1 MKVSISSL
9 SNANQFKK
17 INYNNKPKQVSFGG
31 SDAFVKF
38 GVDKTFDTAKDKIKE
53 EINKEA
59 TKVIDK
65 FKEFSK
71 SAELCGWLDTVNYG
85 TATNR
90 EKLNECFKKGYTYD
104 WLPTG
109 IKEPQ
114 VKDEDYLCFAKNYI
128 EKCFNLNAEKPFD
141 VNKKNFIMIQSKDKE
156 VSESFIDYL
165 HFEWERQFVRES
177 GFPKQIHHAKDF
189 LNKKALGL
197 TDFVTVKDTA
207 NNPDNLRNAIK
218 EAVSNADKRYAET
231 GRSTILHVENMESIL
246 SGGKSVADCISELGV
261 APFGNNKTLMIF
273 SNTKPNISSGACGE
287 KIALD
292 VLDDAKN
299 CVNNF
304 HKASNTE
311 LLQPHINEMRDITKN
326 YLEKKKELQNFSL
339 ENKDKINTA
348 TKKFKV
354 NEIKDGTG
362 KIAPRKILVK
372 NKQAKQYMQVFKKEA
387 QKETTLLNDIAV
399 QVAEV
404 SNVETPQ
411 NISAEINEVKKS
423 AQNKFRVKGS
433 LKDLKRHK
441 PVHKQ
446 NVPSAPNGGDDG
458 NKLKELL
465 KKAINKVKENK
476 KAAIITGVAVAALA
490 ATGIVVHAKK
500 GKAKNVP
507 APDTK
512 QPAQNTQSVVNV
524 DTKESVKT
532 QTQTNYNVFNT
543 TTPDIFSEFQK

>member
-9 SNANQFKK
+9 SNASQFKK

-38 GVDKTFDTAKDKIKE
+38 GIDKTFDTAKDKKME
-53 EINKEA
+53 EINKQA
-59 TKVIDK
+59 IKVVDK

-90 EKLNECFKKGYTYD
+90 KKLNKCFNKGYTYD

-109 IKEPQ
+109 VKEPQ

-141 VNKKNFIMIQSKDKE
+141 VNKKNFIMIESKDKE

-165 HFEWERQFVRES
+165 RFEWERQFVRES
-177 GFPKQIHHAKDF
+177 GFPKQKHHAKEF

-197 TDFVTVKDTA
+197 TDFVTVKDTT

-231 GRSTILHVENMESIL
+231 GRSTILHVENMESL
-246 SGGKSVADCISELGV
+246 LGGGKSVADCINELGV
-261 APFGNNKTLMIF
+261 APFDNNKTLMIF
-273 SNTKPNISSGACGE
+273 SNTKPNISSGECGE

-311 LLQPHINEMRDITKN
+311 LLQPHINDMKDITKN
-326 YLEKKKELQNFSL
+326 YWEKKKELQNFSL
-339 ENKDKINTA
+339 ENKDKINEA

-362 KIAPRKILVK
+362 KIAPTKILVK

-387 QKETTLLNDIAV
+387 QKETTSLNDIAA
-399 QVAEV
+399 QVTEI

-423 AQNKFRVKGS
+423 APNKFRVKGS
-433 LKDLKRHK
+433 IKDLKKHK
-441 PVHKQ
+441 PVRKQ

-490 ATGIVVHAKK
+490 ATGIIVHAKK

-507 APDTK
+507 APETK

-524 DTKESVKT
+524 DTKKNAKT
-532 QTQTNYNVFNT
+532 QTSINYNLFNKV
-543 TTPDIFSEFQK
+543 TPDIFSEFQK